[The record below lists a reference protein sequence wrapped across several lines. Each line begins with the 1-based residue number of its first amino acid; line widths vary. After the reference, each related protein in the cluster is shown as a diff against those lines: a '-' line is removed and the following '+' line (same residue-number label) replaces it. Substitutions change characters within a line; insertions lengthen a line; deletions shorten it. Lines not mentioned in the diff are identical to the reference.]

1 MTDRPIT
8 NHEIQTSNSLHSWLL
23 AVIPWLLA
31 LMTAGVLLFNI
42 PDGDMLNSYFI
53 EALIYAF
60 LTAFTLFFSVWLSR
74 GQFSPAHSVGMVA
87 FLSLPAQAHP
97 LMLWAIFMGG
107 MAGLLTLNLRSRPL
121 GQVFDRRIR
130 SLVFMP
136 ARVTLSFFTASQV
149 YIALEGP
156 LPLDSLAWEQQAITA
171 AALFVYSLVYIT
183 LYFAISVLEIYME
196 TREVG
201 SVVRTN
207 LWLIL
212 VIMLLPVPF
221 AITSAEISNRLSDAA
236 AFVSLLGLVLIALG
250 LHALSRSEYQLRKQL
265 NELRMLSVVTRAMRS
280 HLELEALLKTI
291 YLQVAHLLEVENFTV
306 VLRNPDKQTY
316 EFPLVVRNSRE
327 ESGDPARLAEQHNNA
342 LIKHVLETGAP
353 MLVSHD
359 VEATAQDMHIKP
371 PDEFIYSWLGVPLL
385 AGGQELGAIIVT
397 STRPERHFD
406 QDDLRLLNIVAASAS
421 IAVENAQLYNQQR
434 ERAEQL
440 TTLNRISSLL
450 SGTLSPDMVL
460 DIVISSA
467 STLTQANSIAIYL
480 FWDEGHELFPL
491 VRSAGLSD
499 QLNNNPPMPILRE
512 TDQPLHDQ
520 KPLVITDIANDERAE
535 PLREVMLR
543 EGKSALIELPL
554 SIGEQDMGIL
564 SLHFDQP
571 QSFAGEQLELL
582 RTFATQ
588 AAQAINNARTYTTTD
603 EAFQR
608 SVEQLLALA
617 GIGRMLSSTVDLEQI
632 CKLVLS
638 HALEATSSQAGVVA
652 LYDQHGRQMRALGHH
667 GLPATPTA
675 AANTF
680 ITAASR
686 KALESSQPQ
695 IVDDVEH
702 SQPGEAP
709 SRLAESTRS
718 QLSVPILR
726 GGEKL
731 GFITLESDRIAG
743 FSAEDSHF
751 VSQIANQAVIAIDN
765 ARLFARITEARD
777 RLQVILDT
785 MDEAIIL
792 INARGE
798 IALAN
803 PRIRLIDL
811 EPEQLLNQS
820 IVDVL
825 DAAGNNRLPQRMGF
839 TRAQEIKDIVQH
851 LNTAEAWPSYPPH
864 LYMLSGERGTL
875 YIQRFIIPVTDARG
889 QTIGALLVFYNKT
902 EEQELDHAREEL
914 SRMIV
919 HDLRSPLTAVTTGLK
934 LLQEIIPPE
943 SEFYAVVR
951 NTTEASR
958 RAVRKLLGR
967 VDSLLDIS
975 KMQSGRL
982 SIDPDLTELATLADS
997 VCVELSPLA
1006 HELEITI
1013 TTEIDD
1019 VPLLQ
1024 VDADK
1029 VERLLLNLV
1038 DNGLK
1043 YSPSES
1049 VLVIRAY
1056 PPGEN
1061 GAQKDFVR
1069 VEVIDNGPG
1078 VPDEYKE
1085 KLFDTFVQVEG
1096 RRSVRRGVGLGLA
1109 FCKLVTEAHGGR
1121 IWIEDNPTGGSIFA
1135 VTLPVA
1141 RMHRLPEDNEDDQQ
1155 SPPGENNDTTEEE
1168 HPVSNNNKS

>member
-8 NHEIQTSNSLHSWLL
+8 NHPLQASNSLHSWLL
-23 AVIPWLLA
+23 AIIPWLLG

-42 PDGDMLNSYFI
+42 PDGDLLSSYLV
-53 EALIYAF
+53 EALIFAF
-60 LTAFTLFFSVWLSR
+60 LTAFTLFFGVWLSR
-74 GQFSPAHSVGMVA
+74 GQLSPAHSVGMVA

-97 LMLWAIFMGG
+97 LMLWAIFAGG
-107 MAGLLTLNLRSRPL
+107 LIGMLTLNLRSRPL
-121 GQVFDRRIR
+121 GQAFDRRIH
-130 SLVFMP
+130 SLVFVP
-136 ARVTLSFFTASQV
+136 ARVTLSFFAASQV
-149 YIALEGP
+149 YIALGGP
-156 LPLDSLAWEQQAITA
+156 LPLDSLAWRENAITVVS
-171 AALFVYSLVYIT
+171 LLVYSLAYIT

-201 SVVRTN
+201 LVVRTN

-221 AITSAEISNRLSDAA
+221 AFTSAEISTRVSTAA
-236 AFVSLLGLVLIALG
+236 ALVSLLGLVLIVLG

-265 NELRMLSVVTRAMRS
+265 NELRMISVVTRAMRS

-306 VLRNPDKQTY
+306 VLRNPDRQTL
-316 EFPLVVRNSRE
+316 EFPLVMRNGRE
-327 ESGDPARLAEQHNNA
+327 ESGTPEDLAQRHNNA
-342 LIKHVLETGAP
+342 LIKHVLDTGAP

-359 VEATAQDMHIKP
+359 VQETAQDLRIKP
-371 PDEFIYSWLGVPLL
+371 PEEFIYSWLGVPLQ
-385 AGGQELGAIIVT
+385 AGDQELGAIIVT
-397 STRPERHFD
+397 SARPERHFD

-421 IAVENAQLYNQQR
+421 IAIENAQLYNQQR

-460 DIVISSA
+460 DIIISSA
-467 STLTQANSIAIYL
+467 STLAQANSIAIYL
-480 FWDEGHELFPL
+480 FWDQAHELFPL

-499 QLNNNPPMPILRE
+499 QYDNNPPMPVLK
-512 TDQPLHDQ
+512 DSGQPLSQ
-520 KPLVITDIANDERAE
+520 LQPLVITDIASDKRAE
-535 PLREVMLR
+535 PLREVMQR

-554 SIGEQDMGIL
+554 AIGDQDLGIM
-564 SLHFDQP
+564 SLHFNQP
-571 QSFAGEQLELL
+571 QSFPGEQLELL

-588 AAQAINNARTYTTTD
+588 AAQAINNARTYTITD

-617 GIGRMLSSTVDLEQI
+617 GIGRILSSTVDLQEI

-638 HALEATSSQAGVVA
+638 HALEATGSQAGVVA
-652 LYDQHGRQMRALGHH
+652 LYDQDGSQLRSLAQH
-667 GLPATPTA
+667 GLPAAGSALSTVT
-675 AANTF
+675 
-680 ITAASR
+680 SHE
-686 KALESSQPQ
+686 ALESSQPQ
-695 IVDDVEH
+695 IVDDIDQIE
-702 SQPGEAP
+702 PGETAA
-709 SRLAESTRS
+709 RLTESGRS

-726 GGEKL
+726 GSEKL
-731 GFITLESDRIAG
+731 GFITLESDRIAS
-743 FSAEDSHF
+743 FSSEDSHF
-751 VSQIANQAVIAIDN
+751 VWQIANQAVIAIDN
-765 ARLFARITEARD
+765 ARLFAHITEARD

-798 IALAN
+798 VALAN

-811 EPEQLLNQS
+811 EPEELLNHS
-820 IVDVL
+820 IVDLL
-825 DAAGNNRLPQRMGF
+825 DADGNDMMPQRMGF

-851 LNTAEAWPSYPPH
+851 LSTTGSWPAYPPH
-864 LYMLSGERGTL
+864 LYMLPGERGTL

-902 EEQELDHAREEL
+902 EEQELDRAREEL

-934 LLQEIIPPE
+934 LMQEIIPPE
-943 SEFYAVVR
+943 SEFYTIVR
-951 NTTEASR
+951 STTEASR
-958 RAVRKLLGR
+958 RAVRKLLAR

-982 SIDPDLTELATLADS
+982 SIDPDVTELATLADS

-1006 HELEITI
+1006 HELDITI
-1013 TTEIDD
+1013 STEISD
-1019 VPLLQ
+1019 VPLLH
-1024 VDADK
+1024 VDPDK

-1049 VLVIRAY
+1049 ALIIRAY

-1061 GAQKDFVR
+1061 GAQQDFVR
-1069 VEVIDNGPG
+1069 VEVVDNGPG

-1085 KLFDTFVQVEG
+1085 KLFNTFVQVEG

-1121 IWIEDNPTGGSIFA
+1121 IWIEDNPAGGSIFA

-1141 RMHRLPEDNEDDQQ
+1141 RMNRLSDDYEDQQ
-1155 SPPGENNDTTEEE
+1155 QAPLDGKDGPTEVPPA
-1168 HPVSNNNKS
+1168 SNNNRP